1 MEPHLKP
8 LHQDQHQP
16 ARHFAPPSCTPCSL
30 EICGHF
36 HSTGAAPPSR
46 ILCLTFSACG
56 IQPKGEV
63 RRNWPRDPPSWLP
76 HNSNPYG
83 VMQGGCG
90 VSGQRLT
97 NGRVLGD
104 LRGSSDHLSLLTIH
118 FPAPDRS
125 GLRPG
130 MQGVPK
136 LWTVTDQQVI
146 SVLELGLGYTRW
158 GGGLYEPQEG
168 FHLLGGSAAHGVL
181 MEPGPG
187 ASGSLNMF
195 SGQRELNQWPGDN

>member
-158 GGGLYEPQEG
+158 GWGAIRAPRRFSSARRLSCPWSPHGAWARGIRKPEYVFWSEG
-168 FHLLGGSAAHGVL
+168 TQPVA
-181 MEPGPG
+181 
-187 ASGSLNMF
+187 
-195 SGQRELNQWPGDN
+195 W